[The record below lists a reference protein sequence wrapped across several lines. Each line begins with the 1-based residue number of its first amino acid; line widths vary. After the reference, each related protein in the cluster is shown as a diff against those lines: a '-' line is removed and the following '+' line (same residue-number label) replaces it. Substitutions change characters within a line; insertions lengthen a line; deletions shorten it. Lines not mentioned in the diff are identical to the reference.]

1 VTFFIQNLA
10 VYSLQLAALTATAVL
25 TTYLLRLRAPL
36 MAWRFWQVVML
47 AALLLPIVQPR
58 RAIDVPRI
66 FTAASIGTS
75 VPSADP
81 TAALLGADWSTLVL
95 AILCLGILT
104 RLAWLAAGI
113 VRVRAIV
120 GAASFEPSLAPL
132 LDDLNRSLG
141 THATLLISGELEGPA
156 TVGVRRPVVLLPR
169 RVLDMP
175 ASVQRAIVC
184 HELVHVT
191 RRDWVQTIAEEIWCA
206 VLWFHPAARLIAS
219 RLSLARETVVDQ
231 ITIRLTRDRRAYAEA
246 LLAFS
251 NPQPHIVGVT
261 PFIGRRTLG
270 HRIALIAQESPAS
283 HQRSLASLAIA
294 VAASGS
300 LTAAAV
306 DRFPM
311 SGVPQADVVYAPG
324 PASGVTLPRVV
335 KEVKPQY
342 TARAMQKKI
351 QGSVWLSCVVS
362 PGGKIVEVK
371 VTKSLDDEFGLDQE
385 AIRAA
390 SQWEF
395 EPGRKDGKPVAVR
408 VTIELTFTLRK

>member
-1 VTFFIQNLA
+1 MTFFVQNLA
-10 VYSLQLAALTATAVL
+10 VYSLQLAALAATALL
-25 TTYLLRLRAPL
+25 TTYLLRLRAPT
-36 MAWRFWQVVML
+36 MAWRFWQLVML
-47 AALLLPIVQPR
+47 AALLLPVLQPR
-58 RAIDVPRI
+58 RPVDVPGI
-66 FTAASIGTS
+66 FAAASIDTS
-75 VPSADP
+75 APATGP
-81 TAALLGADWSTLVL
+81 TTTLIGADWTMVVL
-95 AILCLGILT
+95 AVLCLGILA
-104 RLAWLAAGI
+104 RLVWLAVGI

-120 GAASFEPSLAPL
+120 GAASTEPSLAPL

-141 THATLLISGELEGPA
+141 TRATLLISSEVEGPA
-156 TVGVRRPVVLLPR
+156 TVGVRHPVVLLPR
-169 RVLDMP
+169 QVLDMP
-175 ASVQRAIVC
+175 APVQRAIVC

-206 VLWFHPAARLIAS
+206 MLWFHPAARLIAA
-219 RLSLARETVVDQ
+219 RVSLARETVVDE

-251 NPQPHIVGVT
+251 NPQPHVIGVT

-270 HRIALIAQESPAS
+270 QRISLIAQESPAS
-283 HQRSLASLAIA
+283 RQRALASLAVA
-294 VAASGS
+294 VAASAS

-311 SGVPQADVVYAPG
+311 SGATQAEVVYAPG
-324 PASGVTLPRVV
+324 PASGVTVPRVV
-335 KEVKPQY
+335 KEVRPQY

-362 PGGKIVEVK
+362 TGGKIVEVK

-385 AIRAA
+385 AIKAA

-395 EPGRKDGKPVAVR
+395 EPGKKDGTPVAVR